1 MPATSATR
9 RGVTDARLDGR
20 SFWAAAVKYGHGLHD
35 VLAPNAPFTAAEL
48 FGEGAGGSAPLTNAD
63 VLRGTE
69 ADVAPYTYDQYE

>member
-1 MPATSATR
+1 VALGHGRPIAHGADGFPEG
-9 RGVTDARLDGR
+9 RGPLP
-20 SFWAAAVKYGHGLHD
+20 YGHGLHD

-63 VLRGTE
+63 VLRGSE